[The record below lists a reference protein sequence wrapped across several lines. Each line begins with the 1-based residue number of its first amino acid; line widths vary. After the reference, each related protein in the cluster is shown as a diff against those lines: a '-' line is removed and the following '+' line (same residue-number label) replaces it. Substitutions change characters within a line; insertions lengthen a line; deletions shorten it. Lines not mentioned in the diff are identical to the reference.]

1 VWDVSQCSNKF
12 HRLQPLKELSL
23 RRVPPHLNRVAAIPP
38 RFKMNASAAVYITER
53 GGHGM
58 RDAEP
63 TKWFGAMCKPFASR
77 ARAPRPDGARA

>member
-1 VWDVSQCSNKF
+1 
-12 HRLQPLKELSL
+12 
-23 RRVPPHLNRVAAIPP
+23 
-38 RFKMNASAAVYITER
+38 MNASAAVYITER